1 MRSCIMQVTIKR
13 VIFFCLLL
21 AIWQGLV
28 AMEIWPESMIPS
40 PLSVGKSLY
49 AGVKD
54 FTLVYD
60 ILASFRHLFI
70 GLFLSIVIGTALG
83 LLLAKSKTADETIGA
98 MVLALQSVPSIVWV
112 PLAIVWFGFGELSII
127 FVVVI
132 GGTFVMTMN
141 IRTGIKNVDPL
152 FVNAAP
158 TMGAK
163 GADLFWHVTLPASVP
178 HAVTGLR
185 LAWAFSWRALM
196 AAELLSTGPGL
207 GYTLSYASDFNN
219 MSLVIGIIIII
230 GFIGS
235 CVDQLVFQKIEEKV
249 LTRWGLQQ

>member
-1 MRSCIMQVTIKR
+1 MRTVIKR
-13 VIFFCLLL
+13 VLFFLLL
-21 AIWQGLV
+21 ILIWQGIAALK
-28 AMEIWPESMIPS
+28 IWPESMIPS
-40 PLSVGKSLY
+40 PAAVGKSLFE
-49 AGVKD
+49 GFKD
-54 FTLVYD
+54 FTLIYD
-60 ILASFRHLFI
+60 IVASFRHLLI
-70 GLFLSIVIGTALG
+70 GLFLSILIGTALG
-83 LLLAKSKTADETIGA
+83 FLLAKSKTADETIGTL
-98 MVLALQSVPSIVWV
+98 VLALQSVPSIVWV
-112 PLAIVWFGFGELSII
+112 PLAIIWFGFGEISII

-141 IRTGIKNVDPL
+141 IRTGIKNVKPL
-152 FVNAAP
+152 FIDAAQ
-158 TMGAK
+158 TMGSN
-163 GADLFWHVTLPASVP
+163 GFDLFWKVTLPASIP

-235 CVDQLVFQKIEEKV
+235 FVDQLVFQKIEQKV
-249 LTRWGLQQ
+249 LTRWGLQST

>member
-1 MRSCIMQVTIKR
+1 TIR
-13 VIFFCLLL
+13 
-21 AIWQGLV
+21 
-28 AMEIWPESMIPS
+28 
-40 PLSVGKSLY
+40 
-49 AGVKD
+49 
-54 FTLVYD
+54 T
-60 ILASFRHLFI
+60 
-70 GLFLSIVIGTALG
+70 
-83 LLLAKSKTADETIGA
+83 

-112 PLAIVWFGFGELSII
+112 PLAIIWFGCGETSII

-132 GGTFVMTMN
+132 CGTVVMTMN
-141 IRTGIKNVDPL
+141 VRTGIKNVTPSQMDVEQP
-152 FVNAAP
+152 
-158 TMGAK
+158 MGSK
-163 GADLFWHVTLPASVP
+163 GFDLFLHVILPASIP

-235 CVDQLVFQKIEEKV
+235 FVDQLV
-249 LTRWGLQQ
+249 

>member
-1 MRSCIMQVTIKR
+1 MQAAIKR
-13 VIFFCLLL
+13 VIFFLILIG
-21 AIWQGLV
+21 IWQGLV
-28 AMEIWPESMIPS
+28 LLKIWPESMIPS
-40 PLSVGKSLY
+40 PFSVFHALY
-49 AGVKD
+49 AGLRD
-54 FTLVYD
+54 MTLVYD

-70 GLFLSIVIGTALG
+70 GLLISIMIGTGLG
-83 LLLAKSKTADETIGA
+83 MLLATVKTADETLGT

-112 PLAIVWFGFGELSII
+112 PLAIIWFGFGETAII

-141 IRTGIKNVDPL
+141 VRTGVKNVEPIFLD
-152 FVNAAP
+152 AAR
-158 TMGAK
+158 TMGSK
-163 GADLFWHVTLPASVP
+163 GVDLFLKVVIPASVP
-178 HAVTGLR
+178 YAVTGVR

-207 GYTLSYASDFNN
+207 GFTLSYASDFNN

-235 CVDQLVFQKIEEKV
+235 VVDQLVFHRIENKV
-249 LTRWGLQQ
+249 LTRWGLQKA

>member
-1 MRSCIMQVTIKR
+1 MQTTIKR
-13 VIFFCLLL
+13 IIFFLLL
-21 AIWQGLV
+21 ILLWQGIVTLQ
-28 AMEIWPESMIPS
+28 IWPESMIPG
-40 PLSVGKSLY
+40 PISVFKSIYNGIMDL
-49 AGVKD
+49 
-54 FTLVYD
+54 TLIYD
-60 ILASFRHLFI
+60 IVASFRHLLI
-70 GLFLSIVIGTALG
+70 GLMISIVVGTGLG
-83 LLLAKSKTADETIGA
+83 LLLAKSKTADETLGT

-112 PLAIVWFGFGELSII
+112 PLAIIWFGFGETSII

-141 IRTGIKNVDPL
+141 VRTGIKNVTPIYID
-152 FVNAAP
+152 AAQ
-158 TMGAK
+158 TMGSK
-163 GADLFWHVTLPASVP
+163 GIDLFLHVILPASIP

-235 CVDQLVFQKIEEKV
+235 FVDQLVFQKIEQKV
-249 LTRWGLQQ
+249 LRRWGLETA

>member
-1 MRSCIMQVTIKR
+1 MRIAIKR
-13 VIFFCLLL
+13 IIFFSVLILL
-21 AIWQGLV
+21 WQGIAAL
-28 AMEIWPESMIPS
+28 EIWPESMIPG
-40 PLSVGKSLY
+40 PTTVFKALY
-49 AGVKD
+49 DGITD
-54 FTLVYD
+54 MTLVYD
-60 ILASFRHLFI
+60 IIASFRHLFI
-70 GLFLSIVIGTALG
+70 GLIISIIIGTGLG
-83 LLLAKSKTADETIGA
+83 LLLAKSKTADETLGT

-112 PLAIVWFGFGELSII
+112 PLAIIWFGFGETSII

-141 IRTGIKNVDPL
+141 IRTGIKNVAPIFLD
-152 FVNAAP
+152 AAQ
-158 TMGAK
+158 TMGSK
-163 GADLFWHVTLPASVP
+163 GFDLFLHVILPASIP

-185 LAWAFSWRALM
+185 LSWAFSWRALM

-235 CVDQLVFQKIEEKV
+235 LVDQLVFQKIEQKV
-249 LTRWGLQQ
+249 LTRWGLDKA